1 MTLEYTSVDWKGS
14 SPAMRLK
21 EQPTSRITSQKTC
34 RRKKRKK
41 KPKHLKQSLCD
52 LATARSGEQMLL
64 FTKCIQA
71 EAFLVSTDL

>member
-1 MTLEYTSVDWKGS
+1 MTLKYMSVDWKGS
-14 SPAMRLK
+14 SLAMRLK
-21 EQPTSRITSQKTC
+21 EQPTSRITTQK
-34 RRKKRKK
+34 RSRSKK
-41 KPKHLKQSLCD
+41 KKKILKQSSCD